1 VHAASCELALD
12 VVAHGADTD
21 ADQNA
26 ALGDHINRGERVR
39 QEDRISERREHRY
52 GAEPDFFG
60 ARCQRRH
67 CGQAIAARLVQN
79 RHAIAEPDM
88 IKAEILGLRR
98 VRPQLI
104 ETLRCIFRAHE
115 LTRVQKQSEFH
126 CRFKA

>member
-1 VHAASCELALD
+1 LPLD
-12 VVAHGADTD
+12 IIPGRSDANADD
-21 ADQNA
+21 DSAVR
-26 ALGDHINRGERVR
+26 DHVDGRQRVR
-39 QEDRISERREHRY
+39 QQNRISQRGEHRH

-79 RHAIAEPDM
+79 RHAVAEPDM

-98 VRPQLI
+98 GRPQLI

-126 CRFKA
+126 YRFKA